1 MPKTQYKYPAHA
13 PMSQFT
19 SSIVPKQSKTTPK
32 MFRLLVAV
40 SVIAFA
46 WGEEEVQRPIYKV
59 RYESADLATD
69 ATIPFHGYYPIGIG
83 GAGGGF
89 GGGIGA
95 GRFIGGGGI
104 GGAGGFYPGIVGIQ
118 GAGIQG
124 AGIGG
129 AGIGI
134 GGVQG
139 LIGGGG
145 IGIGGGEFID
155 KQAYNSGK
163 KNANDLHYEKANE
176 KKGEEFEQGQ
186 NGFNQGKHAV
196 KNVKGDSG
204 YYSGEEAGKKKAED
218 EKAYHGGK
226 LYNQE
231 GTYT

>member
-1 MPKTQYKYPAHA
+1 
-13 PMSQFT
+13 
-19 SSIVPKQSKTTPK
+19 
-32 MFRLLVAV
+32 MFWLVVALGV
-40 SVIAFA
+40 LASAA
-46 WGEEEVQRPIYKV
+46 AEELQRPIYKV
-59 RYESADLATD
+59 KYESADLAAD
-69 ATIPFHGYYPIGIG
+69 ATIPFAGYYPIGIG

-95 GRFIGGGGI
+95 GRFIGG
-104 GGAGGFYPGIVGIQ
+104 AGGFYPGIVG
-118 GAGIQG
+118 AGGI
-124 AGIGG
+124 GIGG

-134 GGVQG
+134 GGGQGIIGGQG

-186 NGFNQGKHAV
+186 GGFNQGKHAV

-231 GTYT
+231 GKYRLRKQMLLKFKR